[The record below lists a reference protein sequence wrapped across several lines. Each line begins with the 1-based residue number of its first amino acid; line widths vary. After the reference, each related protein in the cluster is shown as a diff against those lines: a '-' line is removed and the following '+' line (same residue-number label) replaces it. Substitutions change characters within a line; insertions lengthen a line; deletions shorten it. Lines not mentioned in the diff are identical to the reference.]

1 VELGA
6 LETVSEFDEL
16 DTIMIEELGNG
27 SELELNELGNAEE
40 LDRPAEI
47 SHMISYTASG
57 PIVFIANAL
66 AKVGPGNPKDKVHT
80 RVAGLYP

>member
-27 SELELNELGNAEE
+27 SELELDELSNAEE
-40 LDRPAEI
+40 LDGLAEI
-47 SHMISYTASG
+47 SHVTSYTASG
-57 PIVFIANAL
+57 PIVFRVNAL
-66 AKVGPGNPKDKVHT
+66 ANVGPGIPTDKVHK
-80 RVAGLYP
+80 RVVGLYP